1 MRRSWTTTSPGTHRA
16 GVSSEAVQIAGKYES
31 AEVVKFINGILASF
45 LREEVKD

>member
-1 MRRSWTTTSPGTHRA
+1 MRSCICRIFPH
-16 GVSSEAVQIAGKYES
+16 GVAISQAVQIAGKYES

>member
-1 MRRSWTTTSPGTHRA
+1 MRSCICRIFPTVWPSVRP
-16 GVSSEAVQIAGKYES
+16 VQIAGKYES